1 MPKDEAMNCDI
12 GPILQEWPY
21 EEDKNVRRIVGGDG
35 KPKLQVRLPLGV
47 EQYELDGRPD
57 GLRPGG
63 AESYLDLFEEQLA
76 QARAA
81 GEPSGFVLTAEDCA
95 KLRLESMLYYFR
107 YLLCFQIGE
116 YEYVKRDTL
125 RNMRLF
131 EFVEAHAERDEDRSA
146 LSQYWPY
153 ILRINAMAEA
163 IQAAQNGDI
172 PSALQTI
179 RAALEKVRELPEV
192 DTDTYSMEK
201 MRSIGVLEEMIEDIH
216 KKAPPN
222 EADIV
227 RKRMEKAIEAE
238 NYERA
243 AQLRDILHSMG
254 ER

>member
-1 MPKDEAMNCDI
+1 MNCDI
-12 GPILQEWPY
+12 GPILEEWPY
-21 EEDKNVRRIVGGDG
+21 EEGSNVRRIVGADG
-35 KPKLQVRLPLGV
+35 SPKLQVRLPLGI

-57 GLRPGG
+57 GLRPEG
-63 AESYLDLFEEQLA
+63 AESYLVLFEKRR
-76 QARAA
+76 ARMKTA
-81 GEPSGFVLTAEDCA
+81 GEPEEEFVLTEEDCA
-95 KLRLESMLYYFR
+95 KLREESMLYYFR

-116 YEYVKRDTL
+116 YDLVKRDTL

-131 EFVEAHAERDEDRSA
+131 RFVEAHAEREEDRNA

-172 PSALQTI
+172 ESALGTI
-179 RAALEKVRELPEV
+179 RNALAKVQSLPE
-192 DTDTYSMEK
+192 TGTETYSMEK
-201 MRSIGVLEEMIEDIH
+201 LRSIGVLEEMIEDIH
-216 KKAPPN
+216 EKAPPN

-227 RKRMEKAIEAE
+227 RQRMEKAIEAE

-243 AQLRDILHSMG
+243 ARLRDILHSMG